1 MTSALLPLADTLP
14 EALATLGVLSLGAAA
29 PLGFILYLDLLAP
42 HVLLDYLRV
51 FHNVLA
57 DSHLFLDHRA
67 LVHNDLFL
75 GHGHHDLV
83 LTDLG
88 LRGLAFYGHPLHAY
102 LLVAGRDLYVLAVCT
117 NTLTDLQ
124 LTGLALAGACGE
136 LFLCPLHPALVLV
149 FEVIATAL
157 VYTLII
163 GSVLAELASLGVAHG
178 HARSN
183 GSLIG
188 VVRAVGTARIRSVSV
203 LQSVVGVDFALELGS
218 DLPVVVEG
226 RTVLDRFLV
235 LRDLDDLTLIVD
247 PG

>member
-29 PLGFILYLDLLAP
+29 LLGFVLYLYLLAP
-42 HVLLDYLRV
+42 YVLLDDLRV
-51 FHNVLA
+51 LYNVLA
-57 DSHLFLDHRA
+57 DAHLFLDHRA

-75 GHGHHDLV
+75 GHRHHDLV

-88 LRGLAFYGHPLHAY
+88 LRSLAFYGHPLHAY
-102 LLVAGRDLYVLAVCT
+102 LLVASRDLYVLAVCT

-136 LFLCPLHPALVLV
+136 LFLCPLHPELVLV

-163 GSVLAELASLGVAHG
+163 GSVLAELAS
-178 HARSN
+178 
-183 GSLIG
+183 I
-188 VVRAVGTARIRSVSV
+188 
-203 LQSVVGVDFALELGS
+203 
-218 DLPVVVEG
+218 
-226 RTVLDRFLV
+226 
-235 LRDLDDLTLIVD
+235 
-247 PG
+247 